1 MDLYNE
7 TYKHKFPID
16 HIRTIAESESGSEIK
31 QIIRPKFGL
40 DSLLGLFASSFAAP
54 LYLYASLKGK
64 FQVWD
69 EILKNIPDSTFK
81 GPSLDVG
88 CGRGMVLLKIAQ
100 RKKLIAGSDHIS
112 STEIRPAYGIDIF
125 RTEDQTGNS
134 PIATYQNAAA
144 MEVINNV
151 VLHTLSFTERLPFID
166 GAFQLITSNLA
177 LHNANREGRITAIEE
192 MARVCAHGGRIVI
205 VDLYGSF
212 NDYDAVLKRLGW
224 DGVRVSTIG
233 IKMLF
238 GIWPCQM
245 LIAMKSES

>member
-1 MDLYNE
+1 MDLYDE
-7 TYKHKFPID
+7 TYEQPID
-16 HIRTIAESESGSEIK
+16 HIRTIAESGSEIK

-40 DSLLGLFASSFAAP
+40 DSLLGLFASSFASP

-69 EILKNIPDSTFK
+69 EILRSIPDSAFK
-81 GPSLDVG
+81 APSLDVG

-100 RKKLIAGSDHIS
+100 RKKKLIAGSDIDHIS
-112 STEIRPAYGIDIF
+112 STETRPAYGIDIF
-125 RTEDQTGNS
+125 KTADQTGNS
-134 PIATYQNAAA
+134 PVATYQNAAA
-144 MEVINNV
+144 MDVINNV

-177 LHNANREGRITAIEE
+177 LHNANREGRIIAMEE

-212 NDYDAVLKRLGW
+212 NDHEAVLKRLGW
-224 DGVRVSTIG
+224 DSVTVSTIG

-245 LIAMKSES
+245 LIAMKS